1 VKTGVKAGR
10 YSGVPYHNH
19 NEPRVRDA
27 AQAEGLKVKTGVKAG
42 ALGHNRKFGYK
53 KWPCLHIRTFNA

>member
-1 VKTGVKAGR
+1 VSVQFFQGKSELT
-10 YSGVPYHNH
+10 PIL
-19 NEPRVRDA
+19 PDA
-27 AQAEGLKVKTGVKAG
+27 AQARGLKVKTGIKAG